1 MKSFFGLLIDV
12 GLNIITFGW
21 WGRDLGEEI
30 VWVRDD
36 GFGRPG
42 KD

>member
-1 MKSFFGLLIDV
+1 MPALIGLIFDLT
-12 GLNIITFGW
+12 LNIITLGW
-21 WGRDLGEEI
+21 WGREIGNEI
-30 VWVRDD
+30 VWVSGD